1 MRSENPLNFGDVS
14 KRMFNGGICEF
25 ESYNPSQAVRS
36 LGCPVRV
43 VCATFPR
50 LTETVAGLC
59 GGFFLFQGG
68 VGEISALVSGREF
81 PISVFLSQ
89 RLSSTRQ
96 RLVWLKA
103 AAVKSKQARW

>member
-43 VCATFPR
+43 SLRNIPA
-50 LTETVAGLC
+50 AYGD
-59 GGFFLFQGG
+59 GGGSLWRIF
-68 VGEISALVSGREF
+68 LVSR
-81 PISVFLSQ
+81 
-89 RLSSTRQ
+89 R
-96 RLVWLKA
+96 
-103 AAVKSKQARW
+103 RWRN